1 MTDTD
6 LRPSEAA
13 ARLGTSTRTVQRWIA
28 TGVLPARR
36 VGGRWRVASDA
47 LDAFM
52 SEMPSTTAMPAPSTS
67 APAPTVASAATW
79 PIDTLFVANRGEIAA
94 RIRRTCD
101 RLGIRAVVPGE
112 RGHPAIDLLDPG
124 AAVRAALGVGAD
136 AVHPGFGF
144 LSENP
149 IFAERVSEA
158 GLTWV
163 GPPATAIRAMG
174 DKGAARRLAAS
185 LGIPIIPGYDGSDQ
199 SDAALATAAS
209 TIGLPLI
216 VKPAAG
222 GGGKGMRVV
231 RDPADLPASVASARR
246 EAAGAFG
253 DDRIVLERYLA
264 GPRHVEVQVLFD
276 TFGHGVQLGERDC
289 SVQRRHQ
296 KILEETPSPA
306 VGPDLR
312 RSLGGAALA
321 LAAAVGYVGAGTCEF
336 LVDDDRWYFLEM
348 NTRLQV
354 EHPVTEMATGRD
366 LVADQLRIA
375 SGLPLDLG
383 QADVDDLLALGIHAV
398 EVRLYAEDADLGFLP
413 ASGRVEAIRW
423 PVDPDGRVRVDT
435 GIEPGSVVDERFDP
449 MLAKIV
455 VAGTDR
461 RAAMERLSAALDDTV
476 VLGLTTNLRFLR
488 WLVRQPVILEGEAR
502 VDTLERIW
510 PPPAGPDGAS
520 DAREWSTDPPD
531 DAWGIA
537 SRLLVA
543 TTTDARPS
551 AEPGSAP
558 ERVPEVWAGGW
569 RLNGSARLRIA
580 AEGGSS
586 RTVTVPDRAMPTAR
600 WAVVAADGVAH
611 VDVDGR
617 SVAFDLAPAPDVDR
631 ALRTAADRH
640 EGGSEEVPA
649 PMPGA
654 VLAVHV
660 GAGDAVRVGEA
671 LVTLEAM
678 KMEHVVTATR
688 PAVVSEV
695 LVRPADQVRRGQ
707 LLIVLE

>member
-1 MTDTD
+1 MTDAD
-6 LRPSEAA
+6 LRPSQAA
-13 ARLGTSTRTVQRWIA
+13 ARLGTSTRTVQRWIT

-47 LDAFM
+47 LDAFLVDR
-52 SEMPSTTAMPAPSTS
+52 TS
-67 APAPTVASAATW
+67 SGAATPTVAPASIR
-79 PIDTLFVANRGEIAA
+79 PIDTLFVANRGEIAV

-101 RLGIRAVVPGE
+101 GLGIRAVVPGE
-112 RGHPAIDLLDPG
+112 RGHPPIDLLDPD
-124 AAVRAALGVGAD
+124 AAVRAAVGVGAD

-149 IFAERVSEA
+149 VFAERVVEA

-174 DKGAARRLAAS
+174 DKAAARRLAAS
-185 LGIPIIPGYDGSDQ
+185 LDIPVVPGYDDPNQ
-199 SDAALATAAS
+199 SDAAMSTAAS

-231 RDPADLPASVASARR
+231 RDMTDLPMALAAARR
-246 EAAGAFG
+246 EAAAAFG
-253 DDRIVLERYLA
+253 DDRIILERYLA

-276 TFGHGVQLGERDC
+276 AHGHGVHLGERDC

-312 RSLGGAALA
+312 ARLGGAALA
-321 LAAAVGYVGAGTCEF
+321 LATAVGYVGAGTCEF
-336 LVDDDRWYFLEM
+336 LVDGDRWYFLEM

-375 SGLPLDLG
+375 SGRPLDLG
-383 QADVDDLLALGIHAV
+383 QAEVDDLVARRIHAV

-413 ASGRVEAIRW
+413 ATGRVEALRW
-423 PVDPDGRVRVDT
+423 PVETDGRVRVDT
-435 GIEPGSVVDERFDP
+435 GIEPGSLIDERFDP

-455 VAGTDR
+455 VAGADR
-461 RAAMERLSAALDDTV
+461 RSAMERLTAALDDTV

-502 VDTLERIW
+502 IDTLERIW
-510 PPPAGPDGAS
+510 PPPIGPDGAK
-520 DAREWSTDPPD
+520 DAGERSTDPPD

-537 SRLLVA
+537 AKLLAA
-543 TTTDARPS
+543 TTTDARPP

-558 ERVPEVWAGGW
+558 TRLPEAWAGGW
-569 RLNGSARLRIA
+569 RLNGSPRLRIT
-580 AEGGSS
+580 AEGGAS
-586 RTVTVPDRAMPTAR
+586 RTVTVPDPMMPTAR
-600 WAVVAADGVAH
+600 WAVLAADGVAH

-617 SVAFDLAPAPDVDR
+617 SIAFELAPAPDVDR

-640 EGGSEEVPA
+640 DGGSEEVPA

-660 GAGDAVRVGEA
+660 GAGDTVRVGEA

-688 PAVVSEV
+688 PAVVREV